1 MTDFVYL
8 TAEVAFEAYEQG
20 KLTREQLFNTLEGC
34 INVIAIE
41 NGYADQLGLPF
52 PDHQFDNS
60 DVIVDDA
67 ATTTDSVD
75 EKNE

>member
-1 MTDFVYL
+1 MNDFVFL
-8 TAEVAFEAYEQG
+8 TAEIAFQAYEQG
-20 KLTREQLFNTLEGC
+20 KLTRQQLFNTLEGC

-60 DVIVDDA
+60 DVIVDDPA
-67 ATTTDSVD
+67 VITDAVD
-75 EKNE
+75 EKSE